1 MDDEPEATEVL
12 VDGAWYPAQILSWSG
27 TEVRLGEITPPM
39 ADRAIGKIKKG

>member
-27 TEVRLGEITPPM
+27 TGLGEITPPM
-39 ADRAIGKIKKG
+39 ADRVIGKIKKG